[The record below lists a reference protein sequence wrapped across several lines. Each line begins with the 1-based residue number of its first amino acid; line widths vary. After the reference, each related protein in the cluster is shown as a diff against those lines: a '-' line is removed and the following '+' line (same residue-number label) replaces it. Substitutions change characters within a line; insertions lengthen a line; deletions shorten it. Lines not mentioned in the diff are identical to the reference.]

1 MPPVLSC
8 AEPSSRQL
16 IVVKLYIIAG
26 ESSGDGHAAV
36 LMSELLAMAPD
47 IEFYGAGGPKMR
59 EVGGS
64 HIFDWTQ
71 EAVVGFWDVL
81 MKYPYFREQFY
92 RIYREIIE
100 LQPSA
105 VIFVDYPGFNLRLAR
120 YLHRKGFRGKKIY
133 YISPQVWAWNRG
145 RIPKISR
152 FLDLMLCIFPFEKP
166 LYEASGL
173 RTEFVGHPM
182 LAQLETRRILA
193 NRDPKLVGLLPG
205 SREREVRRILPAM
218 LAAATLL
225 KQRDREMRFE
235 VSAASAKMTVLI
247 EKIAAA
253 CGFIGVPISVGN
265 AASLMQRA
273 AVGMVASGTATM
285 EASFFRFP
293 FVLIYKVSW
302 LTFIP
307 GRLLVRVQHLGMPNI
322 LAGRT
327 MIPEF
332 IQHQAR
338 PEAITDAVWELYS
351 NESLRASMIQGMDEV
366 ILQLTEIE
374 AGHRA
379 AEVVLRELG
388 VPVLK

>member
-1 MPPVLSC
+1 M
-8 AEPSSRQL
+8 
-16 IVVKLYIIAG
+16 KLYIIAG

-36 LMSELLAMAPD
+36 LMSELLAMGPD

-64 HIFDWTQ
+64 HILDWTQ
-71 EAVVGFWDVL
+71 EAVVGLWDVV
-81 MKYPYFREQFY
+81 MKYPYFRAQFH

-105 VIFVDYPGFNLRLAR
+105 VIFVDYPGFNLRLAS

-145 RIPKISR
+145 RIPRMSR

-182 LAQLETRRILA
+182 LAQLETRRISA

-351 NESLRASMIQGMDEV
+351 NESLRASMIQGMSEV